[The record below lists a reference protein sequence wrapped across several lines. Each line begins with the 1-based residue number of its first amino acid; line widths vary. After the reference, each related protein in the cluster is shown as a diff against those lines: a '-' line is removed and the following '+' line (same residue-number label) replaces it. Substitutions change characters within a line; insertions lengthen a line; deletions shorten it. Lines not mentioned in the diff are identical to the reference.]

1 MLDIKGLMPTSLIEY
16 PGKIAA
22 VVFLNGCNFRCP
34 FCQNASLA
42 QGTETALSIPK
53 EQVLEFLKSRKKW
66 LDGVAITGGE
76 PTLAGSELVSFIKEV
91 KSLGLAV
98 ELETNGSNPEL
109 LRELMKNC
117 LVDYYAMDY
126 KAPLDDYDRV
136 CGVANAPKEKIKE
149 SAALIMNE
157 AESAG
162 FDYEFRATV
171 APGLFDERSAL
182 RIAQELKGTKRFFL
196 QQFQPRDCLDASFNK
211 LAAFPPQRLEEFA
224 AIMKPFIASVSVR
237 GA

>member
-42 QGTETALSIPK
+42 LGTEQAPSIPR
-53 EQVLEFLKSRKKW
+53 EQVLNFLKSRKKW

-76 PTLAGSELVSFIKEV
+76 PTLAGSELIDFIKEV
-91 KSLGLAV
+91 KALGFAV
-98 ELETNGSNPEL
+98 ELETNGSSPEL
-109 LRELMKNC
+109 LHELMKNR

-136 CGVANAPKEKIKE
+136 TGTKVDKDKIKE
-149 SAALIMNE
+149 SAKMLIRE
-157 AESAG
+157 QESAC

-171 APGLFDERSAL
+171 VPRLFDERTAL
-182 RIAQELKGTKRFFL
+182 RVAQELKGARRFFL
-196 QQFQPRDCLDASFNK
+196 QQFQARDCLDASFNK
-211 LAAFPPQRLEEFA
+211 LAAFPPKRLQEFA
-224 AIMKPFIASVSVR
+224 QIMKPFIAEVKTR
-237 GA
+237 GT